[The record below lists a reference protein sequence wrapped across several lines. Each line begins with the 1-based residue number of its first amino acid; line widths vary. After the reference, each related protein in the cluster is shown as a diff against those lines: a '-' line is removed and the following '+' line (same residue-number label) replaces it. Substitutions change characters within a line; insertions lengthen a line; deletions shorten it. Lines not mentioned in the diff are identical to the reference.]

1 MQECTMRPRRTN
13 QATSFC
19 VSSSGWDAQWGS
31 SQTPRGYW
39 GEGQIVSMFL
49 VLAAVWQWICD
60 VALVIP
66 MVCG

>member
-1 MQECTMRPRRTN
+1 MGECTMSPRRTK

-31 SQTPRGYW
+31 SQTLQGYW
-39 GEGQIVSMFL
+39 AEGQIVSMFL
-49 VLAAVWQWICD
+49 VLAPVCHWICG